1 MVDLIGLYKSYL
13 YSMLAW
19 AIQLYLWM
27 ILVYVLAGW
36 FVQNRS
42 VGWFSFLEELVEPA
56 LRKTRQLTGNRLVI
70 EHFDLSPLVLCVVIW
85 IIQALLPRI
94 FFF

>member
-13 YSMLAW
+13 FSMLDW

-27 ILVYVLAGW
+27 IFVYLLAGW

-42 VGWFSFLEELVEPA
+42 VGWFSFLEEMVEPA

-70 EHFDLSPLVLCVVIW
+70 EHFDLSPLVLCLAIW
-85 IIQALLPRI
+85 IVQALLPHI
-94 FFF
+94 FF